1 MKRSIRAAAV
11 LCAVA
16 VALSVLLAGCGNDEE
31 EGNGSGGLGGHVGTN
46 PFKGLTIVHEGQYES
61 ETVAFTSDTKG
72 AWTYSDEYYS
82 EDFDFEY
89 AVDSTKGLLKLRRT
103 TYTSVGVSSAPDGA
117 ESDTTGPMSPT
128 VTVKTEK
135 IDAHIE
141 KAYGNLDK
149 ETKSLIYD
157 AMANAY
163 RHYKFSADGKTV
175 EMDSSYYFGNMA
187 ESGASF
193 YAPGNSFDFGRRMWL
208 DIKRDDGWYE
218 YEGFPKFSGN
228 TFTAVIFAVD
238 YDRETDTENH
248 RKLSAA
254 LIGTY
259 QISGTGT
266 NCTGTVTF
274 TQLPDE
280 FKGAFEVNTP
290 YTIKQYTD
298 EYTTTYTVKN

>member
-16 VALSVLLAGCGNDEE
+16 VAVSVLLAGCGNDEE
-31 EGNGSGGLGGHVGTN
+31 EGNGSGGLGGHVGAN
-46 PFKGLTIVHEGQYES
+46 PFKGLTIVHEGEYES

-72 AWTYSDEYYS
+72 AWTYSDKYYS

-89 AVDSTKGLLKLRRT
+89 AVDSTKGLLKVRRT
-103 TYTSVGVSSAPDGA
+103 TYTSVDVSDGVW
-117 ESDTTGPMSPT
+117 SDMTGPT
-128 VTVKTEK
+128 VTVKTGK
-135 IDAHIE
+135 IDAYIE
-141 KAYGNLDK
+141 EAYGSLGLDK
-149 ETKSLIYD
+149 ETKSFIYD

-163 RHYKFSADGKTV
+163 WHYKFSADGKTV
-175 EMDSSYYFGNMA
+175 GMDSSYYFGNMA
-187 ESGASF
+187 ESDVNFCYNDGAGNRF
-193 YAPGNSFDFGRRMWL
+193 YFERQMWFDIR
-208 DIKRDDGWYE
+208 RDDDWYE

-280 FKGAFEVNTP
+280 FKGVFEVNKP
-290 YTIKQYTD
+290 YTIMQRDYG
-298 EYTTTYTVKN
+298 YMTYTVKN

>member
-31 EGNGSGGLGGHVGTN
+31 EGNGSGGLGGYVGTN
-46 PFKGLTIVHEGQYES
+46 PFKGLTIVHEAGVDKDDPA
-61 ETVAFTSDTKG
+61 ETYAFTSDTKG
-72 AWTYSDEYYS
+72 TYSNEYYS
-82 EDFDFEY
+82 EDFEY
-89 AVDSTKGLLKLRRT
+89 AVDSTKGLLKVRRT
-103 TYTSVGVSSAPDGA
+103 VYTIVSGGEEMTDATG
-117 ESDTTGPMSPT
+117 TTVTTEP
-128 VTVKTEK
+128 TVKTITLDDYIAENF
-135 IDAHIE
+135 
-141 KAYGNLDK
+141 GNLDK

-163 RHYKFSADGKTV
+163 WHYKFSADGKTV

-187 ESGASF
+187 ESGARF
-193 YAPGNSFDFGRRMWL
+193 YYEDGAGNGFYFERQMWFDIR
-208 DIKRDDGWYE
+208 RDDGWYE

-274 TQLPDE
+274 MQLPDE
-280 FKGAFEVNTP
+280 FKGAFEVNKP
-290 YTIKQYTD
+290 YTIMQRDYGYK
-298 EYTTTYTVKN
+298 TYTVKN

>member
-16 VALSVLLAGCGNDEE
+16 VALSVLLAGCKNDEE
-31 EGNGSGGLGGHVGTN
+31 EGNGSGGLGGHVGAN
-46 PFKGLTIVHEGQYES
+46 PFKGLTIVHEGEYES

-89 AVDSTKGLLKLRRT
+89 AVDSIKGLLKVRRT
-103 TYTSVGVSSAPDGA
+103 TYTSVDVSDGVW
-117 ESDTTGPMSPT
+117 SDTTGPMGPT
-128 VTVKTEK
+128 VTVRTGK
-135 IDAHIE
+135 IDAYIE
-141 KAYGNLDK
+141 EAYGSLGLDK

-163 RHYKFSADGKTV
+163 WHYKFSADGKTV
-175 EMDSSYYFGNMA
+175 GMDSSYYFGNMA

-193 YAPGNSFDFGRRMWL
+193 YSPGNSFDFGCRMWL
-208 DIKRDDGWYE
+208 DINDDDWYE

-280 FKGAFEVNTP
+280 LKGVFEVDKP
-290 YTIKQYTD
+290 YTIMQRDYGYK
-298 EYTTTYTVKN
+298 TYTVKN